1 MKKVFLDTNIVADL
15 FLKREPFC
23 QNSLKLF
30 TLGFHK
36 KITLYVSSLS
46 YATLAYLCRKMKKE
60 ERVLLFE
67 KLRSLTV
74 TTTVDRQTVDMA
86 LVSGFDDLEDAMQ
99 YYSAIS
105 SKVDV
110 VLTRNKKDFVE
121 ANVPVMTPDEFFTS
135 NPQPPS

>member
-23 QNSLKLF
+23 LNSLKLF

-121 ANVPVMTPDEFFTS
+121 ANVPVMTPDEFFI
-135 NPQPPS
+135 NG

>member
-1 MKKVFLDTNIVADL
+1 MKKVFLDINIVADL

-121 ANVPVMTPDEFFTS
+121 ANVPVMTPDEFFI
-135 NPQPPS
+135 NG

>member
-23 QNSLKLF
+23 ENSLKLF

-46 YATLAYLCRKMKKE
+46 YATLAYLVRKMKKD

-67 KLRSLTV
+67 KLRNITE
-74 TTTVDRQTVDMA
+74 TTTVDRLTVDKA
-86 LVSGFDDLEDAMQ
+86 LISDFSDLEDALQ
-99 YYSAIS
+99 YYSAVNA
-105 SKVDV
+105 KVDV

-121 ANVPVMTPDEFFTS
+121 ANVPVMTPDEFFK
-135 NPQPPS
+135 NE

>member
-121 ANVPVMTPDEFFTS
+121 AH
-135 NPQPPS
+135 

>member
-23 QNSLKLF
+23 ENSLKLF

-46 YATLAYLCRKMKKE
+46 YATLAYLVRKMKKE

-67 KLRSLTV
+67 KLRNITE
-74 TTTVDRQTVDMA
+74 TTTVDRLTVDKA
-86 LVSGFDDLEDAMQ
+86 LISDFSDLEDALQ
-99 YYSAIS
+99 YYSAVNA
-105 SKVDV
+105 KVDV

-121 ANVPVMTPDEFFTS
+121 ANVPVMTPDEFFK
-135 NPQPPS
+135 N

>member
-121 ANVPVMTPDEFFTS
+121 ANVPVMTPDEFFIIL
-135 NPQPPS
+135 

>member
-30 TLGFHK
+30 TLGFHN
-36 KITLYVSSLS
+36 KITFYVCSFS
-46 YATLAYLCRKMKKE
+46 YATLSFLCLKMKKDD
-60 ERVLLFE
+60 RVLLFE

-121 ANVPVMTPDEFFTS
+121 ANVPVMTPDEFFI
-135 NPQPPS
+135 NG

>member
-86 LVSGFDDLEDAMQ
+86 LVSDFDDLEDAMQ

-121 ANVPVMTPDEFFTS
+121 ANVPVMTPDEFFI
-135 NPQPPS
+135 NG

>member
-23 QNSLKLF
+23 ENSLKLF

-46 YATLAYLCRKMKKE
+46 YATLAYLVRKMKKE

-67 KLRSLTV
+67 KLRNITE
-74 TTTVDRQTVDMA
+74 TTTVDRLTVDKA
-86 LVSGFDDLEDAMQ
+86 LISDFSDLEDALQ
-99 YYSAIS
+99 YYSAVNA
-105 SKVDV
+105 KVDI

-121 ANVPVMTPDEFFTS
+121 ANVPVMTPDEFFK
-135 NPQPPS
+135 NE

>member
-23 QNSLKLF
+23 ENSLKLF

-46 YATLAYLCRKMKKE
+46 YATLAYLVRKMKKE

-67 KLRSLTV
+67 KLRNITE
-74 TTTVDRQTVDMA
+74 TTTVDRQTVDKA
-86 LVSGFDDLEDAMQ
+86 LLSDFSDLEDALQ
-99 YYSAIS
+99 YYSAVNA
-105 SKVDV
+105 KVDV

-121 ANVPVMTPDEFFTS
+121 ANVPVMTPDEFFK
-135 NPQPPS
+135 NE

>member
-86 LVSGFDDLEDAMQ
+86 LVSGFDDLEDAIQ

-121 ANVPVMTPDEFFTS
+121 ANVPVMTPDEFFI
-135 NPQPPS
+135 NG

>member
-23 QNSLKLF
+23 ENSLKLF

-36 KITLYVSSLS
+36 KLTLYVSSLS
-46 YATLAYLCRKMKKE
+46 YATLAYLVRKMKKE

-67 KLRSLTV
+67 KLRNITE
-74 TTTVDRQTVDMA
+74 TTTVDRQTVDKA
-86 LVSGFDDLEDAMQ
+86 LISDFSDLEDALQ
-99 YYSAIS
+99 YYSAVNA
-105 SKVDV
+105 KVDV

-121 ANVPVMTPDEFFTS
+121 ANVPVMTPDEFFK
-135 NPQPPS
+135 NE

>member
-23 QNSLKLF
+23 ENSLKLF

-46 YATLAYLCRKMKKE
+46 YATLAYLVRKMKKE

-67 KLRSLTV
+67 STYKKCLR
-74 TTTVDRQTVDMA
+74 
-86 LVSGFDDLEDAMQ
+86 E
-99 YYSAIS
+99 
-105 SKVDV
+105 
-110 VLTRNKKDFVE
+110 E
-121 ANVPVMTPDEFFTS
+121 
-135 NPQPPS
+135 

>member
-1 MKKVFLDTNIVADL
+1 MIKVFLDTNIVADL

-46 YATLAYLCRKMKKE
+46 YATLAYLCRKMKIE

-121 ANVPVMTPDEFFTS
+121 ANVPVMTPEEFFI
-135 NPQPPS
+135 NG

>member
-23 QNSLKLF
+23 ENSLKLF

-36 KITLYVSSLS
+36 RITLYVSSLS

-60 ERVLLFE
+60 ERILLFE
-67 KLRSLTV
+67 KLRNLTE
-74 TTTVDRQTVDMA
+74 TTAVDKQIVDKA
-86 LVSGFDDLEDAMQ
+86 LVSDFDDLEDAMQ
-99 YYSAIS
+99 YYSAVS
-105 SKVDV
+105 AKVDI

-121 ANVPVMTPDEFFTS
+121 ANVPVMTPDEFFM
-135 NPQPPS
+135 NE

>member
-105 SKVDV
+105 SKVDI

-121 ANVPVMTPDEFFTS
+121 ANVPVMTPDEFFI
-135 NPQPPS
+135 NG

>member
-1 MKKVFLDTNIVADL
+1 MKKVFLDTNIVAHL

-121 ANVPVMTPDEFFTS
+121 ANVPVMTPDEFFI
-135 NPQPPS
+135 NG

>member
-23 QNSLKLF
+23 ENSLKLF

-36 KITLYVSSLS
+36 KIALYVSSLS
-46 YATLAYLCRKMKKE
+46 YATLAYLVRKMKKE

-67 KLRSLTV
+67 KLRNITE
-74 TTTVDRQTVDMA
+74 TTTVDRLTVDKA
-86 LVSGFDDLEDAMQ
+86 LISDFSDLEDALQ
-99 YYSAIS
+99 YYSAVNA
-105 SKVDV
+105 KVDV

-121 ANVPVMTPDEFFTS
+121 ANVPVMTPDEFFK
-135 NPQPPS
+135 NE

>member
-86 LVSGFDDLEDAMQ
+86 LVSGFDNLEDAMQ

-121 ANVPVMTPDEFFTS
+121 ANVPVMTPDEFFI
-135 NPQPPS
+135 NG

>member
-30 TLGFHK
+30 TLGFHL

-86 LVSGFDDLEDAMQ
+86 LVSDFDDLEDAMQ

-121 ANVPVMTPDEFFTS
+121 ANVPVMTPDEFFI
-135 NPQPPS
+135 NG

>member
-23 QNSLKLF
+23 QNPLKLF

-121 ANVPVMTPDEFFTS
+121 ANVPVMTPDEFFI
-135 NPQPPS
+135 NG

>member
-110 VLTRNKKDFVE
+110 VLTRNKKDFVDH
-121 ANVPVMTPDEFFTS
+121 N
-135 NPQPPS
+135 

>member
-121 ANVPVMTPDEFFTS
+121 ANVPVMYSRRVFY
-135 NPQPPS
+135 

>member
-23 QNSLKLF
+23 ENSLKLF

-46 YATLAYLCRKMKKE
+46 YATLAYLVRKMKKE

-67 KLRSLTV
+67 KLRNITETTSVDRLTV
-74 TTTVDRQTVDMA
+74 DKA
-86 LVSGFDDLEDAMQ
+86 LISDFSDLEDALQ
-99 YYSAIS
+99 YYSAVNA
-105 SKVDV
+105 KVDV

-121 ANVPVMTPDEFFTS
+121 ANVPVMTPDEFFK
-135 NPQPPS
+135 NE